1 MSGGDGIA
9 ACVETAYYR
18 ECYREGGYGVRNY
31 RHTEEKWMKK
41 RRKQLSTG

>member
-1 MSGGDGIA
+1 MERGNWHGTTDLP
-9 ACVETAYYR
+9 CT